1 MESLLTKF
9 NKDIGSAL
17 LSSDIWQNDTG
28 ESLASINRN
37 INFSEVFRNVCNYI
51 EKNLEA
57 IGLPPVKNYQIID
70 LEMET
75 ILLFVKLDEKHTF
88 GCIIDKSKVALS
100 TLTNITVPN
109 LINWFEQRGE

>member
-1 MESLLTKF
+1 MESLLTKL

-17 LSSDIWQNDTG
+17 LSCDIWQNETG

-37 INFSEVFRNVCNYI
+37 NNFSEIFRNIFNYI

-57 IGLPPVKNYQIID
+57 IGLPPINKYHIIE
-70 LEMET
+70 LEMDT
-75 ILLFVKLDEKHTF
+75 LLLFVKLDKKYTF

-109 LINWFEQRGE
+109 LINTYKQESD